1 MMYTNAHAMNIVI
14 TNIKSITNNKVEKI
28 KLRGWGW
35 RIINNARIDWNYFE
49 RVVLTDRMCCKCT
62 VILIE
67 LIQKLKRAEHG
78 PAGANET
85 LVFTLTLIVRE
96 DDMKDE

>member
-1 MMYTNAHAMNIVI
+1 
-14 TNIKSITNNKVEKI
+14 
-28 KLRGWGW
+28 
-35 RIINNARIDWNYFE
+35 
-49 RVVLTDRMCCKCT
+49 MCCKCT

-67 LIQKLKRAEHG
+67 LIQKLKRVEHG

>member
-1 MMYTNAHAMNIVI
+1 
-14 TNIKSITNNKVEKI
+14 
-28 KLRGWGW
+28 
-35 RIINNARIDWNYFE
+35 
-49 RVVLTDRMCCKCT
+49 MCCKCT

>member
-1 MMYTNAHAMNIVI
+1 MKSEGEGWKI
-14 TNIKSITNNKVEKI
+14 TND
-28 KLRGWGW
+28 
-35 RIINNARIDWNYFE
+35 AQIDWNYFE

>member
-49 RVVLTDRMCCKCT
+49 S
-62 VILIE
+62 E
-67 LIQKLKRAEHG
+67 Y
-78 PAGANET
+78 
-85 LVFTLTLIVRE
+85 
-96 DDMKDE
+96 

>member
-1 MMYTNAHAMNIVI
+1 MYCDFD
-14 TNIKSITNNKVEKI
+14 
-28 KLRGWGW
+28 
-35 RIINNARIDWNYFE
+35 RIDTE
-49 RVVLTDRMCCKCT
+49 V
-62 VILIE
+62 E
-67 LIQKLKRAEHG
+67 ESRAYG

>member
-1 MMYTNAHAMNIVI
+1 
-14 TNIKSITNNKVEKI
+14 
-28 KLRGWGW
+28 
-35 RIINNARIDWNYFE
+35 
-49 RVVLTDRMCCKCT
+49 

-67 LIQKLKRAEHG
+67 LEFIHKLKRAE
-78 PAGANET
+78 PCLAGANET